1 MVAKPTMT
9 HARIVDLD
17 GTISDDRWR
26 LPLIDHTAD
35 DPWAAYHA
43 VCGEDALIHAEI
55 LETAHPILVITSR
68 PRSVRRQTEDWLARH
83 GIVPMAIYMRPNMCD
98 WASAVL
104 KPRLL
109 WMALRDYDVEIE
121 CIYDNEP
128 LVIDGYRRL
137 FPEAQV
143 CLITDPQ

>member
-1 MVAKPTMT
+1 MVEKTVT

-17 GTISDDRWR
+17 GTISDDRLR

-35 DPWAAYHA
+35 DPWAEYHA
-43 VCGEDALIHAEI
+43 ICDKDALIHADI
-55 LETAHPILVITSR
+55 LETTHPIVVITSR
-68 PRSVRRQTEDWLARH
+68 PESVRHETERWLARH
-83 GIVPMAIYMRPNMCD
+83 GIVPMAMYMRPKGCD
-98 WASAVL
+98 WSSDVL

-109 WMALRDYDVEIE
+109 WMARRDYDLEIE

-128 LVIDGYRRL
+128 SVLDGYRRL

>member
-1 MVAKPTMT
+1 MVSK
-9 HARIVDLD
+9 ARILDLD

-26 LPLIDHTAD
+26 LPLIDHTAK

-55 LETAHPILVITSR
+55 LETTYPIVVITSR
-68 PRSVRRQTEDWLARH
+68 PESVRPQTEHWLARH
-83 GIVPMAIYMRPNMCD
+83 GIVPMAIYMRPNWCD
-98 WASAVL
+98 WSAAVL

-109 WMALRDYDVEIE
+109 WMALRDYDLDTE

-128 LVIDGYRRL
+128 FVLDGYHKL
-137 FPEAQV
+137 FPEAAL

>member
-1 MVAKPTMT
+1 MVSK
-9 HARIVDLD
+9 ARILDLD

-68 PRSVRRQTEDWLARH
+68 PESVRRQTEDWLARH
-83 GIVPMAIYMRPNMCD
+83 GIVPMAMYMRPNGCD
-98 WASAVL
+98 WSAAVL

-109 WMALRDYDVEIE
+109 WMALRDYNAEIE

-128 LVIDGYRRL
+128 FVLDGYHKL
-137 FPEAQV
+137 FSEAAL
-143 CLITDPQ
+143 CLITNPQ